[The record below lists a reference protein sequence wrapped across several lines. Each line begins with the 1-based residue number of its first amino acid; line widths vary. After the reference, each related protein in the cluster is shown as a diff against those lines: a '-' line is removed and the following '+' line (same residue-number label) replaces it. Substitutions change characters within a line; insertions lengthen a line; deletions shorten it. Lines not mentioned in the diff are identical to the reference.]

1 MNVISQNEMT
11 DVIMH
16 ATKKTGNF
24 FTVHFRKK
32 DGTVRVMNCRG
43 GVKKHL
49 TGGGRAWNPESK
61 GMVFVWDTASK
72 GYRTLNT
79 KTATFAAI
87 DGKEYVTNGYSKY

>member
-1 MNVISQNEMT
+1 MNVVSPNEMT
-11 DVIMH
+11 NIIMH

-49 TGGGRAWNPESK
+49 TGGGRVWNPESK
-61 GMVFVWDTASK
+61 GMVFVWDTVAK

-87 DGKEYVTNGYSKY
+87 DGQEYFTSNGRP

>member
-43 GVKKHL
+43 GVKKHQ
-49 TGGGRAWNPESK
+49 
-61 GMVFVWDTASK
+61 
-72 GYRTLNT
+72 
-79 KTATFAAI
+79 
-87 DGKEYVTNGYSKY
+87 